1 MAATEQI
8 DTLFGLMPV
17 PVSDIPKL
25 SPDQR
30 RTQRQAEF
38 LARGLHPLAAALRWS
53 LRLHPDAAPVDDRKA
68 PGRRCG
74 NCWYRET
81 SLWHNRT
88 YAKCTADDGTRITH
102 GAGTD
107 VRAWWPACRDHT
119 YGEPGLS
126 PDAARCVPESREDGA
141 R

>member
-1 MAATEQI
+1 MAATEY
-8 DTLFGLMPV
+8 LFDLPGGPV
-17 PVSDIPKL
+17 PDEPKL
-25 SPDQR
+25 SGDR
-30 RTQRQAEF
+30 RRVQRQAEF
-38 LARGLHPLAAALRWS
+38 LARGQHPLAAALRWS
-53 LRLHPDAAPVDDRKA
+53 LRLHADAAPVDDRDE

-119 YGEPGLS
+119 YGEPALS
-126 PDAARCVPESREDGA
+126 PDAARCVPGGDERG
-141 R
+141 